1 LLDVECH
8 WRARAFS
15 LDLRRRDLKRILLTK
30 ALTLCLPLPRRYPA
44 TTPGRHIDVAQRP
57 KARMNRCPAV
67 DRPDGPPLP
76 NTRQSGFALVA
87 VIWTLGLITLLG
99 MAVIVGARYRTK
111 TSSNYASVTA
121 AEMAAESAVNLAI
134 SAALTATPEQAV
146 NFPLRCRL
154 PGGERATITV
164 EEETG
169 KVDLN
174 TASPAALARL
184 FTALTGDQSQGT
196 RLAAQIVDF
205 RKPKTQGAPATAR
218 FTTIMELDQ
227 IDGIPPRL
235 FRAALRHVTVRSGK
249 PEPDMEAASPA
260 MRRLL
265 NVEPKLNAA
274 KRGTPA
280 GGSMT
285 IRADISSPDGARFIR
300 EALVSLEGGNG
311 RPYVIREWR
320 RGDIDPSSARQESP
334 QGAARACLRV
344 RDAAAS

>member
-1 LLDVECH
+1 MPFPAPAFQREAEKS
-8 WRARAFS
+8 RAADAIEASR
-15 LDLRRRDLKRILLTK
+15 
-30 ALTLCLPLPRRYPA
+30 
-44 TTPGRHIDVAQRP
+44 
-57 KARMNRCPAV
+57 
-67 DRPDGPPLP
+67 
-76 NTRQSGFALVA
+76 LVA

-134 SAALTATPEQAV
+134 ATALTAAPEQAV

-169 KVDLN
+169 KIDLN
-174 TASPAALARL
+174 TASPAALTRL
-184 FTALTGDQSQGT
+184 FTALTGDQSRGT
-196 RLAAQIVDF
+196 RIASQIIEF
-205 RKPKTQGAPATAR
+205 RKPKAQSTPAAGPAEAR
-218 FTTIMELDQ
+218 FTTVMQLDQ
-227 IDGIPPRL
+227 LDGMSPRL
-235 FRAALRHVTVRSGK
+235 FRTALRHVTVRSGR

-260 MRRLL
+260 MLRLL
-265 NVEPKLNAA
+265 NVEPKQTTA
-274 KRGTPA
+274 KRGLPL

-285 IRADISSPDGARFIR
+285 IRADISASDGTRFIR

-320 RGDIDPSSARQESP
+320 RGDIDSSSSRQERP
-334 QGAARACLRV
+334 QDTSRACLQV
-344 RDAAAS
+344 REAAAS

>member
-1 LLDVECH
+1 
-8 WRARAFS
+8 
-15 LDLRRRDLKRILLTK
+15 
-30 ALTLCLPLPRRYPA
+30 LPRSRA
-44 TTPGRHIDVAQRP
+44 S
-57 KARMNRCPAV
+57 
-67 DRPDGPPLP
+67 
-76 NTRQSGFALVA
+76 QSGFALVA

-111 TSSNYASVTA
+111 TQSNYASVTA

-134 SAALTATPEQAV
+134 AAALATAPEQAV

-169 KVDLN
+169 KIDLN
-174 TASPAALARL
+174 TASPTALTRF
-184 FTALTGDQSQGT
+184 FTALAGDQSRGT
-196 RLAAQIVDF
+196 QIAAQIIEF
-205 RKPKTQGAPATAR
+205 RKPKAQGTPAPKPAEAR
-218 FTTIMELDQ
+218 FTTVMQLDQ
-227 IDGIPPRL
+227 IDGMSPRL
-235 FRAALRHVTVRSGK
+235 FRTALRHVTVRSGK

-260 MRRLL
+260 MLRLL
-265 NVEPKLNAA
+265 NVAPKQTTA
-274 KRGTPA
+274 KRGMPT

-285 IRADISSPDGARFIR
+285 IRADISASDGARFIR

-320 RGDIDPSSARQESP
+320 RGDIDSSSARQENL
-334 QGAARACLRV
+334 QGAARACLRA

>member
-1 LLDVECH
+1 M
-8 WRARAFS
+8 A
-15 LDLRRRDLKRILLTK
+15 K
-30 ALTLCLPLPRRYPA
+30 
-44 TTPGRHIDVAQRP
+44 RP
-57 KARMNRCPAV
+57 KARPSRFPAP
-67 DRPDGPPLP
+67 DRPDGPSLRRC
-76 NTRQSGFALVA
+76 TARQSGFALVA

-121 AEMAAESAVNLAI
+121 AEMAAESAVNLAV
-134 SAALTATPEQAV
+134 ATALAATPEQAV

-174 TASPAALARL
+174 TASPAALTRF
-184 FTALTGDQSQGT
+184 FTALTGDQSRGT
-196 RLAAQIVDF
+196 RIASQIIEF
-205 RKPKTQGAPATAR
+205 RKTKAQSTPAAGPAGAR
-218 FTTIMELDQ
+218 FTTVMELDQ
-227 IDGIPPRL
+227 VDGISPRL
-235 FRAALRHVTVRSGK
+235 FRAALRHVTVRSGR

-260 MRRLL
+260 MLRLL
-265 NVEPKLNAA
+265 NVAPKQTTA
-274 KRGTPA
+274 KRGLPT

-285 IRADISSPDGARFIR
+285 IRADISASDGARFIR

-320 RGDIDPSSARQESP
+320 RGDIDTSSARQDS
-334 QGAARACLRV
+334 QGVARACLRV

>member
-1 LLDVECH
+1 
-8 WRARAFS
+8 
-15 LDLRRRDLKRILLTK
+15 
-30 ALTLCLPLPRRYPA
+30 
-44 TTPGRHIDVAQRP
+44 VANRP
-57 KARMNRCPAV
+57 KARPNRFPV
-67 DRPDGPPLP
+67 PDRPDCPSLP
-76 NTRQSGFALVA
+76 GSRASQSGFALVA

-134 SAALTATPEQAV
+134 ATALAATPEQAV

-169 KVDLN
+169 KIDLN
-174 TASPAALARL
+174 TASPTALTRF
-184 FTALTGDQSQGT
+184 FTALTGDQSRGG
-196 RLAAQIVDF
+196 RIAAQVIEF
-205 RKPKTQGAPATAR
+205 RKPKAQGTPATGPAETR
-218 FTTIMELDQ
+218 FTSIMQLDQ
-227 IDGIPPRL
+227 IDGMSPRL
-235 FRAALRHVTVRSGK
+235 FRTALRHVTVRSGR

-260 MRRLL
+260 TRRLL
-265 NVEPKLNAA
+265 NVEPKQAPA
-274 KRGTPA
+274 KRGLPV

-285 IRADISSPDGARFIR
+285 IRADISAPDGARFIR

-320 RGDIDPSSARQESP
+320 RGDIDSSSARQESP

>member
-1 LLDVECH
+1 
-8 WRARAFS
+8 
-15 LDLRRRDLKRILLTK
+15 
-30 ALTLCLPLPRRYPA
+30 LPRSSA
-44 TTPGRHIDVAQRP
+44 
-57 KARMNRCPAV
+57 
-67 DRPDGPPLP
+67 
-76 NTRQSGFALVA
+76 RQSGFALVA

-121 AEMAAESAVNLAI
+121 AEVAAESAVNLAI
-134 SAALTATPEQAV
+134 ATALTAAPDQAV

-169 KVDLN
+169 KIDLN
-174 TASPAALARL
+174 TASPAALTRL
-184 FTALTGDQSQGT
+184 FTALTGDQSRGT
-196 RLAAQIVDF
+196 RIAAQITEF
-205 RKPKTQGAPATAR
+205 RNPRTQSTPAPKPPEAR
-218 FTTIMELDQ
+218 FTTVMQLDQ
-227 IDGIPPRL
+227 IDGMSPRL
-235 FRAALRHVTVRSGK
+235 FRTALRHVTVRSGR
-249 PEPDMEAASPA
+249 PEPDMDAASPA
-260 MRRLL
+260 MLRLL
-265 NVEPKLNAA
+265 NVEPKQTTG
-274 KRGTPA
+274 KRGMPT

-285 IRADISSPDGARFIR
+285 IRADISAPDGTRFIR

-320 RGDIDPSSARQESP
+320 RGDIDPSSARQERA